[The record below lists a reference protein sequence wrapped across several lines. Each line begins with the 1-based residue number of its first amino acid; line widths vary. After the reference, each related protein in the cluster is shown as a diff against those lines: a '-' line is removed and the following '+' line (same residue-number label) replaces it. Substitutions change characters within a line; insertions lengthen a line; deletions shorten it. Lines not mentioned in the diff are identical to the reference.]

1 MQMSGASS
9 SSSSSSA
16 SSRHRKAGFTSVTN
30 ADGRRGWGGAGLLID
45 RRSFGVCDARETNSP
60 NKELANPKSRV
71 DLSFH
76 SRQIAN
82 SQVQLSFLA
91 DRCLGTLNAL
101 KMNPLFEKKSKICLA
116 WFIFFFFSQVNI

>member
-9 SSSSSSA
+9 SSSSSS
-16 SSRHRKAGFTSVTN
+16 SHHRKAGFTSVTV
-30 ADGRRGWGGAGLLID
+30 ADGRREGAGLLID
-45 RRSFGVCDARETNSP
+45 RLNFGVWMHGSTPDSP

-91 DRCLGTLNAL
+91 DRCLGTLIAL
-101 KMNPLFEKKSKICLA
+101 KMNPLFEKKQNMPGLVY
-116 WFIFFFFSQVNI
+116 FLFFRR

>member
-1 MQMSGASS
+1 MGG
-9 SSSSSSA
+9 
-16 SSRHRKAGFTSVTN
+16 SRAINRPSQL
-30 ADGRRGWGGAGLLID
+30 WGL
-45 RRSFGVCDARETNSP
+45 DARETNSP

-82 SQVQLSFLA
+82 PQVQLSFLA

-101 KMNPLFEKKSKICLA
+101 KMNPLFEKKAKYA
-116 WFIFFFFSQVNI
+116 WPGLFSFFRR